1 MAHKVN
7 NFLTRLLRN
16 IEAAQ
21 TARAQHQIKALGFMQ
36 NVD

>member
-1 MAHKVN
+1 MAQVS

-16 IEAAQ
+16 IEKAQ
-21 TARAQHQIKALGFMQ
+21 QARANHQIKALGYMQ